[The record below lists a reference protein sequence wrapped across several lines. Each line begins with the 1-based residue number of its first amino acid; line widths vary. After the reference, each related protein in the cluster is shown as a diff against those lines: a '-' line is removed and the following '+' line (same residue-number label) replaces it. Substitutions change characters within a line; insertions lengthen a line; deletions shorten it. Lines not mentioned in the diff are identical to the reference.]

1 MDLSI
6 DSALVSWL
14 RWSIGNRAEITG
26 RFLWKCHKNGGI
38 VNVRF
43 SSFHQWI
50 LQCFHSKIWCVLRSC
65 LFPFL
70 SSTFIWPHHVSSTWK
85 CWMPPMRKS
94 SQSQFLGHSHSLLA
108 TCCLNV
114 CWQKR
119 PPVGFEFKSVVF
131 TQCHVVTGTPKSSP
145 FRKKNQLHPHPRPC
159 KFFKFQ
165 VFPRYL
171 TMYNFMIFPWYLHD
185 KNPWHR
191 RSHPFRSCHVK
202 SIHRSPVVNHGAE
215 WPNAAATRIRSRPEI
230 RPSITGPGW
239 KCHHNNCIASG

>member
-1 MDLSI
+1 MDLSIDVDYGDGAGCPFWSQNPQFGI

-94 SQSQFLGHSHSLLA
+94 SQSQFLGHSHSLLV

-119 PPVGFEFKSVVF
+119 PPIGFEFKSVVF
-131 TQCHVVTGTPKSSP
+131 TQCHVVTGPPSHHH
-145 FRKKNQLHPHPRPC
+145 FAKKN
-159 KFFKFQ
+159 
-165 VFPRYL
+165 
-171 TMYNFMIFPWYLHD
+171 NFIPIPGPASCSNF
-185 KNPWHR
+185 R
-191 RSHPFRSCHVK
+191 CSHV
-202 SIHRSPVVNHGAE
+202 I
-215 WPNAAATRIRSRPEI
+215 
-230 RPSITGPGW
+230 
-239 KCHHNNCIASG
+239 